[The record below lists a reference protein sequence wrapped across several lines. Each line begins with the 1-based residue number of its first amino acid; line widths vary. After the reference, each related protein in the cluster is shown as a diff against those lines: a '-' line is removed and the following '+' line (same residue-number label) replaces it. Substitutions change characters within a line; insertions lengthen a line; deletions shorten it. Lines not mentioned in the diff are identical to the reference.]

1 MKTQIRSIVVSG
13 LVVTGLMML
22 NSCQK
27 ENMSDEGLQY
37 ASVIDVEEDG
47 STSVIEANLQSALV
61 ETETPASD
69 ELALVLKMKDE
80 EKLAGDIYAYNYQ
93 KWGNNIFSR
102 ISNAEDKHLS
112 AIVILLKNLGS
123 ADTIISEAGSFENSE
138 NQALYTDLIS
148 KSDVS
153 FEEALKAGLLI
164 EELDIKDLASA
175 LESTTNENV
184 KLIYENL
191 LKGSRNHLRAFNR
204 QLTALG
210 ITYSPTYLTQT
221 ELDQIVNAPMEK
233 GKQYKMNGKGNKKGQ
248 GKGQAKKQGNC
259 DGSGDGSGQGKMNR
273 SGRS

>member
-27 ENMSDEGLQY
+27 ENMSDEGSQY

-61 ETETPASD
+61 ETETPASE
-69 ELALVLKMKDE
+69 ELALILKMKDE
-80 EKLAGDIYAYNYQ
+80 EKLAGDVYAYNYQ

-112 AIVILLKNLGS
+112 AIIILLKNLGS

-184 KLIYENL
+184 KLVYENL

-210 ITYSPTYLTQT
+210 ITYSPTYLAQT
-221 ELDQIVNAPMEK
+221 EFDQIVNAPMEK

-259 DGSGDGSGQGKMNR
+259 DGSGVGSGQGKMNR